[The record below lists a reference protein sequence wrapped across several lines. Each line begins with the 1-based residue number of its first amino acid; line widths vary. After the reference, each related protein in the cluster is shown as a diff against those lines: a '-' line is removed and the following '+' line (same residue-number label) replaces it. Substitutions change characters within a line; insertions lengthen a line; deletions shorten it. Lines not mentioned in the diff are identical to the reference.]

1 MKIALIGRSEFLYLI
16 AQSLVKSGHSI
27 VGIVTAKESSPDSW
41 SAKDF
46 ERFAA
51 QLAVPFILAPRPA
64 VHESAI
70 SSWGAEVA
78 VSVNFSTILEK
89 STIDIFPLGI
99 LNVHGGDLPKY
110 RGSACQA
117 WAIINGEKHVALCV
131 HKMIGGEV
139 DSGPIIARERLAIDI
154 STKVTEI
161 FEWMKFEAPMLV
173 KRALEELEEDPHF
186 FLEIPSED
194 PADGLRCYA
203 RRPEDG
209 QIDWKSDGE
218 TIIRL
223 VNAHNR
229 PYAGAFTYLEGERLI
244 VWDAQLENDNENF
257 LAVPGQVTRV
267 GQGHITVACGTGKIR
282 ILEVEVGGKIAT
294 PDLFVSS
301 IRRRLGNQRWD
312 S

>member
-1 MKIALIGRSEFLYLI
+1 MKIALIGRSEFLFLI
-16 AQSLVKSGHSI
+16 AQDLLQSGHSI
-27 VGIVTAKESSPDSW
+27 VGIVTAKESSADSW
-41 SAKDF
+41 RATDF

-51 QLAVPFILAPRPA
+51 QSGLPFILAARP
-64 VHESAI
+64 VTHEATI

-78 VSVNFSTILEK
+78 VSVNFPTILEN

-99 LNVHGGDLPKY
+99 LNVHGGDLPRY

-117 WAIINGEKHVALCV
+117 WAIINGESQVALCV

-161 FEWMKFEAPMLV
+161 IAWMKFEAPGLV
-173 KRALEELEEDPHF
+173 TRSLEELEENPRY
-186 FLEIPSED
+186 FLEMPSED

-209 QIDWKSDGE
+209 QIDWRSNAE

-229 PYAGAFTYLEGERLI
+229 PYAGAFTYLEREHLI
-244 VWDAQLENDNENF
+244 IWDAQLENDHENF

-267 GQGHITVACGTGKIR
+267 GQGYIIVACGAGKVR
-282 ILEVEVGGKIAT
+282 VLQVEVDGKVAT
-294 PDLFVSS
+294 PDFFISS
-301 IRRRLGNQRWD
+301 IRRRLGNQGWD